1 MLVAT
6 NVPNLPFRT
15 LKQDQC
21 DARPRPI
28 GRLGNLTT
36 NRPMSLSLLYFSKFI
51 LTAKSDNRPPNIELI
66 YDRTVANL

>member
-21 DARPRPI
+21 DAAIRTKKHLKEAVDIYIYLVYNIEPQI
-28 GRLGNLTT
+28 TLRLG
-36 NRPMSLSLLYFSKFI
+36 
-51 LTAKSDNRPPNIELI
+51 
-66 YDRTVANL
+66 